1 MPSIHV
7 PKSAEPLL
15 CFCRK
20 FSDPADNAC
29 FDTYAEM
36 VIFAASLGYKLA
48 GGKKPKGQIEDT
60 NRVYPI
66 DLDVFKSQG
75 LFQNVLL
82 MALATEK
89 SQEII
94 RDEDRICRLIEG
106 FADQGFS
113 EMKEILDKAT
123 GITFHVELA
132 KLLRKTARV
141 HLAERES

>member
-15 CFCRK
+15 CFCRTATE
-20 FSDPADNAC
+20 PADNAC

-36 VIFAASLGYKLA
+36 VIFAASLGYKLTE
-48 GGKKPKGQIEDT
+48 GKKPKGQIEGT
-60 NRVYPI
+60 KQVYPI
-66 DLDVFKSQG
+66 DLDIFKSQG

-94 RDEDRICRLIEG
+94 RDENRIFRLIEG
-106 FADQGFS
+106 FAHQGFS
-113 EMKEILDKAT
+113 EMETILDKT
-123 GITFHVELA
+123 TD
-132 KLLRKTARV
+132 TT
-141 HLAERES
+141 

>member
-15 CFCRK
+15 CFSRK
-20 FSDPADNAC
+20 AQEPADNAC
-29 FDTYAEM
+29 FDNNAEM
-36 VIFAASLGYKLA
+36 VLFAASLGYKISE
-48 GGKKPKGQIEDT
+48 GRKPKGQVEST
-60 NRVYPI
+60 KKLGSI
-66 DLDVFKSQG
+66 DLDIFKNQG

-82 MALATEK
+82 IALATEK

-106 FADQGFS
+106 FADRGFS

-123 GITFHVELA
+123 SITFHVELA
-132 KLLRKTARV
+132 KLLRKTAKD